1 MNQYYVYKH
10 VDPETKE
17 LMYVGMGKGSRAY
30 ATKTVKVKQAAYG
43 HRSPEHAFHLEAL
56 LKDGYLPHEWIEFVE
71 RSLTKRQALKIEKE
85 LVNKL
90 KPFYN
95 RKFGIKNLKFDLEG
109 IRKMKE
115 LRDQGLSYK
124 NIGKQMKCSTMV
136 AYRILNNQSPNYTEL
151 LNEL

>member
-85 LVNKL
+85 L
-90 KPFYN
+90 
-95 RKFGIKNLKFDLEG
+95 
-109 IRKMKE
+109 
-115 LRDQGLSYK
+115 RDQGLSYK